1 MHIIKQAWFFLISS
15 YTACHEAEKKGF
27 KDHKSEENSS
37 SVKSSAALLGHG
49 DCQTLVKQKCSRS
62 GVSLV
67 LPGL

>member
-1 MHIIKQAWFFLISS
+1 MNIIKQAWFFLIHL
-15 YTACHEAEKKGF
+15 TQRAMKQKKKGF